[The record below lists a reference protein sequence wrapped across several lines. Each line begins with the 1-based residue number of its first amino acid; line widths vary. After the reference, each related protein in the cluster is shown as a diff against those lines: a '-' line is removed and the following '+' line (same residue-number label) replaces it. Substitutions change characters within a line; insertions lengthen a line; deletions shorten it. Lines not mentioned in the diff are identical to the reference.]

1 MKYTSVVIIFNPN
14 STGPSKSLAQK
25 LQRTLKQT
33 VPDQKVLLKA
43 TEYAGH
49 AEEIAYEHSLKTK
62 KPLIVSSSGDGGY
75 NEVVNGIMRARKEGA
90 DATAGLL
97 PAGNANDHYANV
109 HFIDI
114 AEGIKKGM
122 RKEIDLLRISGTSEG
137 KTIERYGHSYAGFG
151 LTPTVAQALNKN
163 KLNVFNQVWIVGKEL
178 LSMRSTSLIV
188 NGKKQRYD
196 SVICSNVDKMSK
208 YLKIST
214 PSSVT
219 DGKFEVTSFE
229 KTHRARL
236 LVTLFKTSLFGAH
249 EDESVSRYKV
259 KTVRK
264 TAVQVDGEIIEL
276 DASTDVT
283 VRCEKQ
289 ALPCVL

>member
-1 MKYTSVVIIFNPN
+1 M
-14 STGPSKSLAQK
+14 
-25 LQRTLKQT
+25 
-33 VPDQKVLLKA
+33 PDQNVLLKA

-62 KPLIVSSSGDGGY
+62 KPLIISSSGDGGY
-75 NEVVNGIMRARKEGA
+75 NEVVNGIMRARQEGA
-90 DATAGLL
+90 DTTAGLL

-114 AEGIKKGM
+114 AEGIKKGV
-122 RKEIDLLRISGTSEG
+122 RKEIDLLRFSGTSEG
-137 KTIERYGHSYAGFG
+137 KTIKRYGHSYAGFG

-178 LSMRSTSLIV
+178 LSMRATSLIV

-196 SVICSNVDKMSK
+196 SVICSNIDKMSK

-219 DGKFEVTSFE
+219 DGKFEVTSFA

-236 LVTLFKTSLFGAH
+236 LVTLFKTSLFGVH
-249 EDESVSRYKV
+249 EDKSVSRYKV

-264 TAVQVDGEIIEL
+264 TAIQVDGEVIDL
-276 DASTDVT
+276 DALTDVT
-283 VRCEKQ
+283 VQCEKQ